1 MVNFLVDKL
10 PEYFQPITIR
20 KKRIISFF
28 LAFLLTLI
36 SSQVILEIIT
46 VEIPIFGFHDIVDIQ
61 NPQEIPPQRR
71 DFPGDYSQQNLEPF
85 LEYLVANNYW
95 FLSTQEFYDYFLAN
109 PKKIVPAEY
118 RDRQKVMIAFDDGNQ
133 SIYTHLLPILEKLE
147 NKYSQKIKVVV
158 FVNSGFL
165 GRPDSLIKKV
175 NCQDL
180 RDGFQK
186 GFYDIQSHGLNHEN
200 LTKISIKALD
210 RELAED
216 QIRLRK
222 CTQDLDPNQIV
233 ASHIAYPFGAVNKQ
247 VDKSVAKY
255 YSSGYLYDSLKFKL
269 RFFPPNKYRISR
281 LTVNSKHST
290 KRLIRLASGNWL
302 HKIVGKSAPKI
313 L

>member
-20 KKRIISFF
+20 KKRIISFL
-28 LAFLLTLI
+28 LAFILSLI
-36 SSQVILEIIT
+36 SYQVISELIA
-46 VEIPIFGFHDIVDIQ
+46 VQIPIFGFHDIVDIQ
-61 NPQEIPPQRR
+61 NPRETPPQRR
-71 DFPGDYSQQNLEPF
+71 DFPGDYSQQNLETF
-85 LEYLVANNYW
+85 LEYLVSHNYW
-95 FLSTQEFYDYFLAN
+95 FLSTQELYDYFLAN
-109 PKKIVPAEY
+109 PQKIVPAQY
-118 RDRQKVMIAFDDGNQ
+118 RDRKKIMIAFDDGNK

-165 GRPDSLIKKV
+165 GRQNSLIKKV
-175 NCQDL
+175 TCQDL
-180 RDGFQK
+180 RDGFNK

-200 LTKISIKALD
+200 LTKISVQALD
-210 RELAED
+210 RELGED

-222 CTQDLDPNQIV
+222 CTQDLDPNQTV

-247 VDKSVAKY
+247 AEKYVAKY

-281 LTVNSKHST
+281 LTVNSKHSA
-290 KRLIRLASGNWL
+290 KRLVSLASGNWL
-302 HKIVGKSAPKI
+302 HKLIGK
-313 L
+313 

>member
-1 MVNFLVDKL
+1 MVNFLVNKL
-10 PEYFQPITIR
+10 PESFQPSSIR
-20 KKRIISFF
+20 KKRILNFF

-36 SSQVILEIIT
+36 SYQVILELIT

-85 LEYLVANNYW
+85 LESLVANKYW
-95 FLSTQEFYDYFLAN
+95 FLSTQELYDYFLAS
-109 PKKIVPAEY
+109 PPKIVPAEY
-118 RDRQKVMIAFDDGNQ
+118 RDRKKVMISFDDGNK

-147 NKYSQKIKVVV
+147 NKYGTKNKAVV
-158 FVNSGFL
+158 FINSGFF
-165 GRPDSLIKKV
+165 GANNSLIKKV

-180 RDGFQK
+180 RDGFKK

-200 LTKISIKALD
+200 LTKISLESLD
-210 RELAED
+210 RELSQD

-222 CTQDLDPNQIV
+222 CTQDLDPNQTI

-247 VDKSVAKY
+247 VDKYVTKY
-255 YSSGYLYDSLKFKL
+255 YKSGYLYDSLKLKL
-269 RFFPPNKYRISR
+269 RLFAPNKYRISR

-290 KRLIRLASGNWL
+290 KRLINLASGSWL
-302 HKIVGKSAPKI
+302 HKLIGK
-313 L
+313 

>member
-20 KKRIISFF
+20 KKRIISF
-28 LAFLLTLI
+28 LLVFLLTLI
-36 SSQVILEIIT
+36 TYQAILEIIT

-61 NPQEIPPQRR
+61 NPKEIPPQRR
-71 DFPGDYSQQNLEPF
+71 DFPGDYTQQNLEPF
-85 LEYLVANNYW
+85 LESLVSNNYW
-95 FLSTQEFYDYFLAN
+95 FLSSQEFYNYFLAK
-109 PKKIVPAEY
+109 PQKIVPAEF
-118 RDRQKVMIAFDDGNQ
+118 RDRKKVMITFDDGNQ

-147 NKYSQKIKVVV
+147 KKYSQKIKVVV

-165 GRPDSLIKKV
+165 GRQDSLIKKV
-175 NCQDL
+175 NCQQL

-200 LTKISIKALD
+200 LTQISSAALD
-210 RELAED
+210 RELGED

-222 CTQDLDPNQIV
+222 CTQDLDSNQTI

-247 VDKSVAKY
+247 VDKSVSKY
-255 YSSGYLYDSLKFKL
+255 YSSGYLYDSSKFKL

-281 LTVNSKHST
+281 LTINSKHST
-290 KRLIRLASGNWL
+290 KRLIGLASGNWL
-302 HKIVGKSAPKI
+302 RQILGK
-313 L
+313 

>member
-1 MVNFLVDKL
+1 MVKFLLNKL

-20 KKRIISFF
+20 KKRILSFF

-36 SSQVILEIIT
+36 SYQVILEFIT

-95 FLSTQEFYDYFLAN
+95 FLSTQELYDYFLAN
-109 PKKIVPAEY
+109 PKKAVPAEY
-118 RDRQKVMIAFDDGNQ
+118 RERKKVMISFDDGNK
-133 SIYTHLLPILEKLE
+133 SIYTHLLPILKKLE
-147 NKYSQKIKVVV
+147 NKYGTKNKVVV
-158 FVNSGFL
+158 FINSGFL
-165 GRPDSLIKKV
+165 DRQKSLIKKV
-175 NCQDL
+175 DCQDL

-200 LTKISIKALD
+200 LTKIPLEALD
-210 RELAED
+210 RELSED

-222 CTQDLDPNQIV
+222 CTQDLDPNQTI

-247 VDKSVAKY
+247 VDKYVAKY
-255 YSSGYLYDSLKFKL
+255 YTSGYLYDSLKLKL
-269 RFFPPNKYRISR
+269 RLFPPNKHRISR
-281 LTVNSKHST
+281 LTVNSKHSA
-290 KRLIRLASGNWL
+290 KRLINLASGNWL
-302 HKIVGKSAPKI
+302 HKLIGK
-313 L
+313 